1 MVVPIFYD
9 VSPSD
14 VRNQSGTFE
23 KALLEHEK
31 HYRLDVAIWRG
42 ALTEI
47 ASISGLNLES
57 TADG

>member
-9 VSPSD
+9 VSPPD

-23 KALLEHEK
+23 KAFLEHEK
-31 HYRLDVAIWRG
+31 RLNGDKVSIWRG

-47 ASISGLNLES
+47 ANISGLNLE
-57 TADG
+57 TR